1 MTISGR
7 RKVIGLLWAAVG
19 LLLVWRGLPYTGL
32 RAVPAVRGLAG
43 SSRWLALA
51 LGALLGVAKGLTALR
66 RSARSVVHGITA
78 RGEEAPAWSVLSPFM
93 VLLIATMVG
102 LGLMLRLAPYD
113 PLVKAWAVGV
123 LYPAI
128 GTALILGGYLV
139 VSLPIRPPER

>member
-1 MTISGR
+1 MSISGR
-7 RKVIGLLWAAVG
+7 RKIIGVLWAVVG
-19 LLLVWRGLPYTGL
+19 LLLVWRGLPYLGL
-32 RAVPAVRGLAG
+32 RTVPEVRGLEGA
-43 SSRWLALA
+43 SRWLALG

-66 RSARSVVHGITA
+66 RSARSAVRGITV

-93 VLLIATMVG
+93 VLLIVSMVG
-102 LGLMLRLAPYD
+102 LGLLLRLAPYD

-139 VSLPIRPPER
+139 VSLPATPPGA